1 MKIQKQLS
9 KKRGNKVYHKY
20 ILNLPSELLEKSGFK
35 EGDELEAEA
44 KKGEIKL
51 KKKEKG
57 K

>member
-1 MKIQKQLS
+1 VKLQRQLS

-20 ILNLPSELLEKSGFK
+20 VIVLKDELVDSAGFK

-51 KKKEKG
+51 KTI
-57 K
+57 